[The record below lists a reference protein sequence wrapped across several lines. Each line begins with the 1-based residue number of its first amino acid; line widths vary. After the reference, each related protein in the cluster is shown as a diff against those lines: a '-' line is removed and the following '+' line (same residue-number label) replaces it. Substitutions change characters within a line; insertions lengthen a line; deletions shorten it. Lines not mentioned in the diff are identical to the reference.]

1 MLLRQRWEF
10 AVLAAAGLLFVT
22 GPGRADEESEF
33 RRLCQMDTSAEKCD
47 CYLGS
52 LQEALS
58 PQDYSFY
65 LGAMMANARTLDRGI
80 VLSPHLASL
89 EGDSQDLRQRISRAS
104 DHGMTA
110 CSIDYH
116 E

>member
-1 MLLRQRWEF
+1 MLSRQRWGF
-10 AVLAAAGLLFVT
+10 AVLAAVGLLFVA
-22 GPGRADEESEF
+22 GSARSNEESEF
-33 RRLCQMDTSAEKCD
+33 RRLCQMDTAVEKCD

-65 LGAMMANARTLDRGI
+65 LGAMMANARNLDRGI
-80 VLSPHLASL
+80 ELSPHLASL
-89 EGDSQDLRQRISRAS
+89 EDDSQDLRSRISRAS
-104 DHGMTA
+104 DHGLTA